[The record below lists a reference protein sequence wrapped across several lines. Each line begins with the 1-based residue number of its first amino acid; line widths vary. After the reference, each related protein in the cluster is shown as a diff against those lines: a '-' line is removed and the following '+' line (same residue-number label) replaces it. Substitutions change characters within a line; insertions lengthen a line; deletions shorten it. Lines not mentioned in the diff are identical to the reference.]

1 MPEFVKRPDSQFC
14 GQAPAVGRAIES
26 GDRFEIQIA
35 GKRINMPVRTMF
47 LVEYEKSE
55 DAQEIEFQISWE
67 RNVAYFIS
75 NVSVA
80 QFVS

>member
-1 MPEFVKRPDSQFC
+1 
-14 GQAPAVGRAIES
+14 
-26 GDRFEIQIA
+26 
-35 GKRINMPVRTMF
+35 MPVRTMF

>member
-1 MPEFVKRPDSQFC
+1 MPEFVKRTESQFC
-14 GQAPAVGRAIES
+14 GQAPAVGRATEN

-35 GKRINMPVRTMF
+35 GKRINVPVRAMF
-47 LVEYEKSE
+47 LIEHEKSE
-55 DAQEIEFQISWE
+55 DAEEIEFQISWD
-67 RNVAYFIS
+67 RNRAYFIS

>member
-1 MPEFVKRPDSQFC
+1 
-14 GQAPAVGRAIES
+14 
-26 GDRFEIQIA
+26 
-35 GKRINMPVRTMF
+35 MPVRTMF

-55 DAQEIEFQISWE
+55 DAEEIGLQISWE
-67 RNVAYFIS
+67 RNRAYFIS